1 MYVIIPVMDNT
12 YESFINLFFSQLFD
26 ELYKLAADHHAKLPH
41 QVDFILDE
49 FVNLVG
55 LTWLKHYCYHH
66 TYPYLK
72 SIADIV
78 CRKSSLSRHFYADR
92 RSWA

>member
-1 MYVIIPVMDNT
+1 IIPVMDNT

-49 FVNLVG
+49 FVN
-55 LTWLKHYCYHH
+55 
-66 TYPYLK
+66 
-72 SIADIV
+72 
-78 CRKSSLSRHFYADR
+78 
-92 RSWA
+92 